1 MQTGLVPSTAS
12 LSHSLPTFLTTIVPH
27 FKSTKSTVHSPLNGP
42 DFIYK
47 VYRPSTFN
55 ISIICTTNAL
65 QPRALQPVNLLC
77 EYSAVGHWASICNT
91 KQCQWLTC
99 RMVLHSKSSS
109 DERMTP
115 SNNDFPMWMGSYIS
129 PAGIPRPH
137 TTIDSEDYSWW
148 SLSCNSKEI

>member
-12 LSHSLPTFLTTIVPH
+12 LSHSLPTFLAAVVPP

-65 QPRALQPVNLLC
+65 QPRALQPTFFVNTRQSVTGLRYATL
-77 EYSAVGHWASICNT
+77 
-91 KQCQWLTC
+91 
-99 RMVLHSKSSS
+99 
-109 DERMTP
+109 
-115 SNNDFPMWMGSYIS
+115 NNANGSHVEWFYILRA
-129 PAGIPRPH
+129 PVMRG
-137 TTIDSEDYSWW
+137 
-148 SLSCNSKEI
+148 